1 MAKPAK
7 RQVLYIAPDDPWDRW
22 TNSGT
27 PMMLMRGLS
36 ERGLLYGAL
45 SRHAT
50 DLKELHGRDQ
60 IRHFVSRVKR
70 KLLKP
75 APKTLK
81 DFSPMSEYDG
91 VLGKIL
97 PRLPENTVVFYH
109 YALPI
114 INPNL
119 PIKRFLF
126 QDITF
131 DDMQKAAGFGITVLS
146 NEEIAQRRA
155 QCEGVLKAADGIC
168 SFATFVAHSMKA
180 QHGINPSKVFPIGAG
195 AIREVH
201 GEVPTNIER
210 YKKRR
215 ILFVGRQWER
225 KGGPILLE
233 AFKRVRKELPDATL
247 TVVSSGAVFEPQEG
261 VEHIKFASNEELHE
275 LYKTCSVFTM
285 PSICE
290 TWGLVFV
297 EAAMHGLPTANWDN
311 WALPDIVNNGESG
324 VLSRKHN
331 ADGLADALIDA
342 LRDPV
347 RLQGMGKAAIHR
359 VKDVLAWPW
368 VMERMLYAIMPEE
381 LNGKEP
387 KWMRPRPL
395 S

>member
-1 MAKPAK
+1 MASNK
-7 RQVLYIAPDDPWDRW
+7 RQVLYIAPADPWDRW

-45 SRHAT
+45 SRDSK

-60 IRHFVSRVKR
+60 LRHFLFKVRR

-81 DFSPMSEYDG
+81 DFGPMDEREG
-91 VLGKIL
+91 ILAKIL

-114 INPNL
+114 IDKNL

-131 DDMQKAAGFGITVLS
+131 DDMQKAAGFGITVL
-146 NEEIAQRRA
+146 NDAEIARRRA
-155 QCEGVLKAADGIC
+155 ETEAILKQVDGIC
-168 SFATFVAHSMKA
+168 SFATFVAHAMKA
-180 QHGINPSKVFPIGAG
+180 QHGISPSKVFPIGAG

-247 TVVSSGAVFEPQEG
+247 TVVSSLAQFEPQEG

-275 LYKTCSVFTM
+275 LYKACSVFTM

-290 TWGLVFV
+290 TWGLVYV

-311 WALPDIVNNGESG
+311 WALPDIVDHGQSG
-324 VLSRKHN
+324 VLTSKHN
-331 ADGLADALIDA
+331 AEGLAEALIEA

-347 RLQGMGKAAIHR
+347 RLQGMGKASISR

-368 VMERMLYAIMPEE
+368 VYERLLSAIMPEE
-381 LNGKEP
+381 LQGKEP

-395 S
+395 V